1 MKINIIRAILI
12 TLLIGTFGIIFGFSS
27 QNSTQSAGISRK
39 ITNAIITNIKSNT
52 KY

>member
-27 QNSTQSAGISRK
+27 QNSTQ
-39 ITNAIITNIKSNT
+39 
-52 KY
+52 